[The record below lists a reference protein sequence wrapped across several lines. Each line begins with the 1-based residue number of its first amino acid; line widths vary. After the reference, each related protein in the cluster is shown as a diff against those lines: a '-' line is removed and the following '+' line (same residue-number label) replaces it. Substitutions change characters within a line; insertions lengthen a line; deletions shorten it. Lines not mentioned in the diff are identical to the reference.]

1 MTVNVLCLWDGVGWR
16 LRRQPTPSHNK
27 DIVMI
32 CHSER
37 SEESNIFYRTTM
49 NKIAK
54 QNFSPYEYMASKVEA
69 GSKKG
74 NSRDIFVALNTT
86 RYFVLLVLVYT
97 GLAAQRC
104 FQFITSRKRE
114 CPFFWTL
121 SYLHLATP
129 CFAANAEVPEE
140 RNYCRIISCV
150 LFAIQNS

>member
-54 QNFSPYEYMASKVEA
+54 QNFSPYKYTTSKIGA

-74 NSRDIFVALNTT
+74 NNRDIFVALNPTLH
-86 RYFVLLVLVYT
+86 FVLHWA
-97 GLAAQRC
+97 G
-104 FQFITSRKRE
+104 I
-114 CPFFWTL
+114 
-121 SYLHLATP
+121 
-129 CFAANAEVPEE
+129 
-140 RNYCRIISCV
+140 CRACSPKNTFN
-150 LFAIQNS
+150 L